1 MLFFSGF
8 GFRAEKALFREYLD
22 SGEFVIAGFS
32 RGAQRALVEALQK
45 IERGERLQKLQL
57 LATAYF
63 DYLPKAAK
71 HKEILTFAKNPEA
84 YMRFFYK
91 KAAYPAMLDL
101 APFKAQPTLGELKE
115 LLLFSW
121 DGSKLAR
128 LRDLGVEI
136 EVYLGEYDTIVDS
149 KKCAAFFKPYAT
161 IYIIRGAGHLLRGK
175 DG

>member
-8 GFRAEKALFREYLD
+8 GFRTEKVLFREFLD
-22 SGEFVIAGFS
+22 FGEFTIAGFS
-32 RGAQRALVEALQK
+32 RGAQRAFLEALRK
-45 IERGERLQKLQL
+45 VERGERLQKLQL
-57 LATAYF
+57 LAPAYF

-91 KAAYPAMLDL
+91 KVAYPAKLDIT
-101 APFKAQPTLGELKE
+101 PFKVQPTLGELKE
-115 LLLFSW
+115 LLLFTW
-121 DGSKLAR
+121 DSSKLAQ
-128 LRDLGVEI
+128 LRKMGVEI

-161 IYIIRGAGHLLRGK
+161 IYTIRGAGHLLRGK